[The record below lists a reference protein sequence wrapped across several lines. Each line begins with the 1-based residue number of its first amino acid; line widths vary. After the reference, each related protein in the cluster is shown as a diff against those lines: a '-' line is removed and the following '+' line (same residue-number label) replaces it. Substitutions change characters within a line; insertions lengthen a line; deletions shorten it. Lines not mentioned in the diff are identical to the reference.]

1 MNFIVSVCRKCRI
14 SLNFNLCP
22 FYFDLLANALNMLN
36 LLLAVHFSMMMLKL
50 NAYAFKGTMRA
61 RLKRLFGSV
70 KNGHDQNKH
79 APGSTAEKESLAN
92 YLFGIICMS
101 FLGKKAD

>member
-50 NAYAFKGTMRA
+50 NAYALKGTMAQAVVRV
-61 RLKRLFGSV
+61 G

-79 APGSTAEKESLAN
+79 APGSTAQKESLAN

>member
-50 NAYAFKGTMRA
+50 NAYALKGTMRS

-70 KNGHDQNKH
+70 KTVTTKINTHQ
-79 APGSTAEKESLAN
+79 APQQRKRVSRII
-92 YLFGIICMS
+92 YLG
-101 FLGKKAD
+101 LYA